1 MRSEGILGTVAG
13 IVGTIQANEVLKKIL
28 NIGTGLD
35 GYIFIL
41 DLLHLNFRKVKLKK
55 RKNCFVDD
63 EKNSYLVFMFINF
76 RCTILNAEEKF
87 LSLKKNKTNVR
98 YGPGL
103 DYPIKYIYRKVN
115 LPVKQIDKKE
125 NWRRVIFLDNNSG
138 WIHWSQLKP
147 SNSIITIEEKILFK
161 KPSNFSEPLAK
172 LEKGRLLVIK
182 KCEDKWCNI
191 TTDDYKG
198 WVKIK
203 NIWGSTK

>member
-1 MRSEGILGTVAG
+1 MIKKIAIWFLCLSILGV
-13 IVGTIQANEVLKKIL
+13 QL
-28 NIGTGLD
+28 
-35 GYIFIL
+35 
-41 DLLHLNFRKVKLKK
+41 
-55 RKNCFVDD
+55 
-63 EKNSYLVFMFINF
+63 
-76 RCTILNAEEKF
+76 LNADEVF

-103 DYPIKYIYRKVN
+103 NYPIKYIYRKVN

-147 SNSIITIEEKILFK
+147 SNSIITIKEKILFK
-161 KPSNFSEPLAK
+161 KSSNFSELLAK

-182 KCEDKWCNI
+182 RCEEDWCKI
-191 TTDDYKG
+191 KTGEYTG

-203 NIWGSTK
+203 NVWGSTK

>member
-1 MRSEGILGTVAG
+1 MIKKTIIWFLCLLILGGQT
-13 IVGTIQANEVLKKIL
+13 
-28 NIGTGLD
+28 
-35 GYIFIL
+35 
-41 DLLHLNFRKVKLKK
+41 
-55 RKNCFVDD
+55 
-63 EKNSYLVFMFINF
+63 
-76 RCTILNAEEKF
+76 LNAEEKF

-147 SNSIITIEEKILFK
+147 SNSVITTKEKVLFK
-161 KPSNFSEPLAK
+161 GPSNFSEPLAK
-172 LEKGRLLVIK
+172 LDKGRLLVIK
-182 KCEDKWCNI
+182 KCEDNWCKI
-191 TTDDYKG
+191 TTNDYRG

-203 NIWGSTK
+203 NVWGSAK

>member
-1 MRSEGILGTVAG
+1 MKKKIVIWFLYLSILGV
-13 IVGTIQANEVLKKIL
+13 QSL
-28 NIGTGLD
+28 
-35 GYIFIL
+35 
-41 DLLHLNFRKVKLKK
+41 
-55 RKNCFVDD
+55 
-63 EKNSYLVFMFINF
+63 SS
-76 RCTILNAEEKF
+76 EEKF

-147 SNSIITIEEKILFK
+147 SNSIIVIEEKILFK

-172 LEKGRLLVIK
+172 LEKGRMLVINR
-182 KCEDKWCNI
+182 CVSDWCDI
-191 TTDDYKG
+191 TTSDYKG

-203 NIWGSTK
+203 NVWGSTK

>member
-1 MRSEGILGTVAG
+1 MIKRIAIWFLFISILGL
-13 IVGTIQANEVLKKIL
+13 Q
-28 NIGTGLD
+28 
-35 GYIFIL
+35 
-41 DLLHLNFRKVKLKK
+41 
-55 RKNCFVDD
+55 
-63 EKNSYLVFMFINF
+63 
-76 RCTILNAEEKF
+76 ILNAEEKF

-147 SNSIITIEEKILFK
+147 SNSVITTKEKLLFK
-161 KPSNFSEPLAK
+161 KSSNFSKPVAK

-182 KCEDKWCNI
+182 KCEENWCNI
-191 TTDDYKG
+191 TTDKYTG
-198 WVKIK
+198 WVKI
-203 NIWGSTK
+203 NNVWGSTK

>member
-1 MRSEGILGTVAG
+1 MI
-13 IVGTIQANEVLKKIL
+13 KKITIWFL
-28 NIGTGLD
+28 C
-35 GYIFIL
+35 FSIL
-41 DLLHLNFRKVKLKK
+41 AAQL
-55 RKNCFVDD
+55 
-63 EKNSYLVFMFINF
+63 
-76 RCTILNAEEKF
+76 LNAEEKF

-98 YGPGL
+98 YGPGI

-147 SNSIITIEEKILFK
+147 SNSVITTKEKVLFK
-161 KPSNFSEPLAK
+161 KPSKFSEPIAK

-182 KCEDKWCNI
+182 KCEDDWCSI
-191 TTDDYKG
+191 TTIGYKG

-203 NIWGSTK
+203 NVWGSTK